1 MSGRIYQGSHLVAQ
15 TNDAPLG
22 FEDKGIEL
30 ESLAQYEQLKK
41 DGNLQEDVNYYI
53 KDASMVSETSSHKF
67 IHISFDDVSNCL
79 TALIAKSVASLWDE
93 PFFAFLKNLHE
104 TYGTKFSLYTFA
116 DRLSLLDSTYSE
128 EFEKANQWLKIG
140 IHAPSSST
148 SFRFGQGRPKVTK
161 PSDYALLNRT
171 AVQTIWNDF
180 VDQVKLVTGSYDSV
194 DRMPR
199 LHYFAAS
206 LSACRAMQEA
216 KCGALGFLSADDDR
230 TYNYYLEN
238 GVLAQKFWSEK
249 VDTIYNDV
257 TDCVL
262 VPTDMRGDW
271 FNPSFT
277 TEHQYDTPVKNN
289 VYDELVRRN
298 GLSDYQ
304 NTFNS
309 LIWFTHEWQIY
320 DGTTLNDNKQWVI
333 DACRFAQDYNFDFDY
348 PQNRVGKVANKN
360 NGHSVIIADCS
371 INLDWTKRNVVRL
384 PIRADGQSGTPYMGD
399 IIYECSQSGKKG
411 YITPIIGRYV
421 YNTVFEIPDNYKRL
435 CIDLTE
441 LNADLANENLS
452 FGIIQWLDDPVLVE
466 FYSNMAQKFDSDD
479 SNEYKSVISGLWLYT
494 KTTGD
499 DSDYILPT
507 VEVSGRTY
515 CYVDLYDDC
524 RYVTISAKY
533 NKAGTTNFDIA
544 NTLLFNRILSVATK
558 P

>member
-1 MSGRIYQGSHLVAQ
+1 MSGKIYQGSRLVAQ

-30 ESLAQYEQLKK
+30 ENLAQYRQLEN

-53 KDASMVSETSSHKF
+53 KNAGSISETDSHKF
-67 IHISFDDVSNCL
+67 MHISFDDISNCL
-79 TALIAKSVASLWDE
+79 TALINKSVTSLWDE
-93 PFFAFLKNLHE
+93 PFFAFLKSLHE
-104 TYGTKFSLYTFA
+104 TYGAKFSLYVFA
-116 DRLSLLDSTYSE
+116 DRFSQLDSTYAE
-128 EFEKANQWLKIG
+128 EFEKAKYWLKIG

-148 SFRFGQGRPKVTK
+148 SFRFGQGRPAATK
-161 PSDYALLNRT
+161 PSDYAMLNRT

-199 LHYFAAS
+199 LHYYAAP
-206 LSACRAMQEA
+206 LSVCRAMQEA

-230 TYNYYLEN
+230 QYNYYIETR
-238 GVLAQKFWSEK
+238 VLTQKFWSEK

-271 FNPSFT
+271 FNPNFT
-277 TEHQYDTPVKNN
+277 STYNYDAPVEDN

-309 LIWFTHEWQIY
+309 LIWFAHEWQMY
-320 DGTTLNDNKQWVI
+320 NGNTLNDYKQWVI
-333 DACRFAQDYNFDFDY
+333 DACRFAQDYDFDFDY
-348 PQNRVGKVANKN
+348 PQNRIGKVANKT
-360 NGHSVIIADCS
+360 NGHSVVIEDAS
-371 INLDWTKRNVVRL
+371 INLDWTKRKVVRL
-384 PIRADGQSGTPYMGD
+384 PSRKVGARGTPYYGD
-399 IIYECSQSGKKG
+399 IIYECSQAGKSG
-411 YITPIIGRYV
+411 YITPAIGRYV
-421 YNTVFEIPDNYKRL
+421 YNTVFEIPNIYKRL

-441 LNADLANENLS
+441 LDSDLASENIS
-452 FGIIQWLDDPVLVE
+452 FGIIQWLDDPVLCSV
-466 FYSNMAQKFDSDD
+466 YSNVGQKLDD
-479 SNEYKSVISGLWLYT
+479 STSDEYKSMTSALWLYT
-494 KTTGD
+494 KATGD
-499 DSDYILPT
+499 VSDYVLPT

-524 RYVTISAKY
+524 KY
-533 NKAGTTNFDIA
+533 ITVSVKHDKAGTTNFNIT